1 MRISSTTT
9 YGTIT
14 RAQIRTLEFATRNT
28 KNRQEHFAI
37 ALHER
42 VKRTDAGEEISREIL
57 VTLKGGLSLTIDADG
72 RVVTP
77 ED

>member
-57 VTLKGGLSLTIDADG
+57 VTLSLTIDADG